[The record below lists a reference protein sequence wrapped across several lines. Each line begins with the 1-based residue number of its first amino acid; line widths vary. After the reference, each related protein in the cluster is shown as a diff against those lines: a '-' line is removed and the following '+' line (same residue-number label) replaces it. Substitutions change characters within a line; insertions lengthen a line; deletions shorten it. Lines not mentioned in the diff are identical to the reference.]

1 MSVLGSLEALGQRA
15 CVRIGVPINTSRGCK
30 TKRGGGRWIRRAQ
43 IITHLDKNNCPL
55 RWNEHKQKAEVGEG
69 GSYEGEMLSSGDEE
83 KGG

>member
-1 MSVLGSLEALGQRA
+1 MIL
-15 CVRIGVPINTSRGCK
+15 
-30 TKRGGGRWIRRAQ
+30 RAQ